1 MFAPQK
7 PDPVE
12 SRRELIG
19 NVKLFAISIVVVR
32 ASTYILDLIQSSSR
46 D

>member
-1 MFAPQK
+1 MFAPQR
-7 PDPVE
+7 PDPAE
-12 SRRELIG
+12 SRKELIG

-32 ASTYILDLIQSSSR
+32 ASTYILDLLQPSSS